1 MITSVGLFTL
11 QWSYWL
17 SDGTPYLFV
26 FTDFLLYYALYQF
39 ASLEAIIDIFSAVII
54 ESFGIFTDHVF
65 QLFVNAVI

>member
-1 MITSVGLFTL
+1 M
-11 QWSYWL
+11 
-17 SDGTPYLFV
+17 
-26 FTDFLLYYALYQF
+26 FTDFLFYYALYQV